1 MVDVGGPSPLWAIP
15 PLGQVILGSIKKK
28 VAECEP
34 ESQPESSDPL
44 WSLHQFLLW
53 LPLMMELQVLRGNKP
68 IPPQVDLVM
77 VFTSATETQT
87 RTCVRYSSRRH
98 PRLDSLVCATCYD

>member
-1 MVDVGGPSPLWAIP
+1 MSNST
-15 PLGQVILGSIKKK
+15 LGQVVLGSIKKT
-28 VAECEP
+28 ECEP

-53 LPLMMELQVLRGNKP
+53 LPLMMERYVLRENKP

-77 VFTSATETQT
+77 VFTPVTETQT
-87 RTCVRYSSRRH
+87 RTCVRHSSRRH
-98 PRLDSLVCATCYD
+98 PRLDSLVCLTCYD